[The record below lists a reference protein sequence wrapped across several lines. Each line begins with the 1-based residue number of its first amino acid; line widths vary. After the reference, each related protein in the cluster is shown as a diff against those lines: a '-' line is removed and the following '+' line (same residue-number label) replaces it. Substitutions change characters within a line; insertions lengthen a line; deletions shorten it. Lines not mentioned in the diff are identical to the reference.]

1 MCAAINDSTV
11 DVSKKGAALAAAAGD
26 FAHLPI
32 FDRAIECSS
41 RERIRAIQ
49 LEKLIA
55 QVEWTYERVPWY
67 RQRMDE
73 MGVSPRDI
81 RTLEDVRKLPFTD
94 KSVLRDTFPYGLF
107 AVPLDEV
114 VELHA
119 SSGTTGKPI
128 VVGYNKYDMGV
139 WSDCIARLS
148 QMAGVVPSDRVQM
161 AFGYGMFTGGFGLHY
176 GLQKLGCMM
185 IPAGS
190 GNTER
195 QIQMIQD
202 YGTTVLVATPTY
214 ALHICEVGEK
224 MGYDWAS
231 STLRVGLF
239 GGEPC
244 PPGLKAEIESR
255 MHIVCTDNY
264 GLTEVMGPGVSGEC
278 LANRDMQHIA
288 EDHFL
293 WEVVDPKTGEPV
305 PEGEMGELVLTPLD
319 KQAIPVLRYRTHDLT
334 RVVTEPCACGRTHGA
349 HAEGALAQRRHAHHP
364 RHQRLPEPGGGR
376 PVEHRGHHP
385 ALPHHRRGGRR
396 PRPHDGADRDQA
408 RDLLGL
414 VRGDGPLPRVGR
426 REAQE
431 RAAGRRARPAR
442 GAGRHRTHD
451 RQGQARR
458 GSPQVALRLQARN
471 GVRFAH
477 ERFVARSR
485 RQTRGG

>member
-1 MCAAINDSTV
+1 MKAAESVSATV
-11 DVSKKGAALAAAAGD
+11 DVSKKGAALAAANAGD
-26 FAHLPI
+26 FDRLPI

-67 RQRMDE
+67 RQKMDE
-73 MGVSPRDI
+73 MGVSPSDI
-81 RTLEDVRKLPFTD
+81 RTLDDVRKLPFTD
-94 KSVLRDTFPYGLF
+94 KTALRDTFPYGLF
-107 AVPLDEV
+107 AVPLDQV

-128 VVGYNKYDMGV
+128 VVGYNEHDMGV

-176 GLQKLGCMM
+176 GLQKLGCML

-195 QIQMIQD
+195 HIQMIQD

-224 MGYDWAS
+224 MGYDWEA

-244 PPGLKAEIESR
+244 PPGLKAEIEKR

-278 LANRDMQHIA
+278 LASRDMQHIA

-293 WEVVDPKTGEPV
+293 WEVIDPETGEPV

-334 RVVTEPCACGRTHGA
+334 RVVTEPCKCGRTHARMQKVRSRSDDMLIIRGTNVFPSQVEDVLSTIEGITPHYRIIVEEVNGLDRMTVQTEIKPEA
-349 HAEGALAQRRHAHHP
+349 FSDSFKEMDRFRASVAEKLKSVLLVGVRVQLV
-364 RHQRLPEPGGGR
+364 EPGGIERTTGKAKH
-376 PVEHRGHHP
+376 VED
-385 ALPHHRRGGRR
+385 RRK
-396 PRPHDGADRDQA
+396 
-408 RDLLGL
+408 
-414 VRGDGPLPRVGR
+414 
-426 REAQE
+426 
-431 RAAGRRARPAR
+431 
-442 GAGRHRTHD
+442 
-451 RQGQARR
+451 
-458 GSPQVALRLQARN
+458 
-471 GVRFAH
+471 
-477 ERFVARSR
+477 
-485 RQTRGG
+485 